1 MENRLTILNWITL
14 GVCFLVA
21 LFGVAQLGFLIGY
34 MAFSQELSLNKIGYI
49 PVAAVFAG
57 VAAVYLFIRTIKN
70 AGSSSD
76 SKDSAL

>member
-34 MAFSQELSLNKIGYI
+34 MAFAQELSLDKIGFI
-49 PVAAVFAG
+49 PLAAVFAG
-57 VAAVYLFIRTIKN
+57 IAAVYLFIHTIKN
-70 AGSSSD
+70 TNSNSD
-76 SKDSAL
+76 TESES

>member
-34 MAFSQELSLNKIGYI
+34 MALAKDLNLDKIGYI
-49 PVAAVFAG
+49 PLAAVFAG
-57 VAAVYLFIRTIKN
+57 IAAVYLFIRTIKN
-70 AGSSSD
+70 VSSSTD
-76 SKDSAL
+76 AES